1 MSLVSVPLD
10 AYPYFLQGVIKLL
23 LGTWKDDVR
32 ARELLKKHDDD
43 VYDDSNGKNGGRFV
57 IDENLSI
64 SKRASA
70 SKRSSRAEDN
80 STAPPSPNEPAS
92 PGRIDEKCDRLE
104 EFINVSL
111 TPVECTIVCPTEL
124 VDMLFGRELSKTKAV
139 SSSCGVQ
146 VLRDR
151 YLAIQI
157 DGDGLDTGSR
167 VLEVSHPLSAAGIP
181 IFFLATYF
189 SDYMLV
195 PEMAMDRVRTALAEK
210 GFTFSESANSYVSP
224 FDSPM
229 PSFQYTSMFDT
240 YKTHPHV
247 DSAERLLLTGARST
261 DPLVT
266 LAIVKTLVKEPKYFS
281 VSITS
286 GELSFLVDYE
296 TSREF
301 PENAL
306 LGSTTDFVI
315 PVTLD
320 LRGLPEDITG
330 IVSGVASKLLEQDQ
344 KTENTNIL
352 NMSYLSTARS
362 GVVLIGED
370 NLKTAIDAF
379 ND

>member
-32 ARELLKKHDDD
+32 AQELLRQNN
-43 VYDDSNGKNGGRFV
+43 NGKNYSKEDELNNGRSSGFV

-64 SKRASA
+64 SKRAVT

-92 PGRIDEKCDRLE
+92 PGQIDEKCDRLE

-124 VDMLFGRELSKTKAV
+124 VDMLFGRQLHLT
-139 SSSCGVQ
+139 GVQ

-167 VLEVSHPLSAAGIP
+167 VLGVSHPLSAARIP

-195 PEMAMDRVRTALAEK
+195 PETAMGRVRAALAEK
-210 GFTFSESANSYVSP
+210 GFIFSESANSYVSTTYE
-224 FDSPM
+224 SPSLDY
-229 PSFQYTSMFDT
+229 PSSMFDT
-240 YKTHPHV
+240 HTTHPHV
-247 DSAERLLLTGARST
+247 DSSERLLLTGARSA

-266 LAIVKTLVKEPKYFS
+266 LAIVKTLVKQPKYFS
-281 VSITS
+281 VSNTS

-296 TSREF
+296 TSHEF

-320 LRGLPEDITG
+320 LRGLPEDVTG
-330 IVSGVASKLLEQDQ
+330 IVSGVASKLLQQSD
-344 KTENTNIL
+344 NTNII
-352 NMSYLSTARS
+352 NMSYLSTAKS
-362 GVVLIGED
+362 GVVLIAED

-379 ND
+379 NDN

>member
-1 MSLVSVPLD
+1 MR
-10 AYPYFLQGVIKLL
+10 
-23 LGTWKDDVR
+23 T
-32 ARELLKKHDDD
+32 RELSKVQRYNRSTLT
-43 VYDDSNGKNGGRFV
+43 KNGDGLV

-64 SKRASA
+64 SKRASV
-70 SKRSSRAEDN
+70 SKRSSRVEDN

-92 PGRIDEKCDRLE
+92 PGQIDEKCDKLE

-111 TPVECTIVCPTEL
+111 TPVECTIVCPTDL
-124 VDMLFGRELSKTKAV
+124 VDMLFGRELARLKT
-139 SSSCGVQ
+139 SSVQ

-157 DGDGLDTGSR
+157 DGDGLDSGSR
-167 VLEVSHPLSAAGIP
+167 VLEVSDPLSAAKIP

-195 PEMAMDRVRTALAEK
+195 PEAAMDRVRTALAEK
-210 GFTFSESANSYVSP
+210 GFTFSESVNSYVST
-224 FDSPM
+224 FESPL
-229 PSFQYTSMFDT
+229 PFQYTSMFDT
-240 YKTHPHV
+240 YNTHPHV
-247 DSAERLLLTGARST
+247 DRFERLLLTGARMS
-261 DPLVT
+261 DPSIT
-266 LAIVKTLVKEPKYFS
+266 LAIIKTLVKHPKYFS
-281 VSITS
+281 VSITG

-330 IVSGVASKLLEQDQ
+330 IVSGVASKLLEQDE
-344 KTENTNIL
+344 KTENANI
-352 NMSYLSTARS
+352 NMSYLSTAKS

-379 ND
+379 DHFND

>member
-1 MSLVSVPLD
+1 MSTQVQL
-10 AYPYFLQGVIKLL
+10 FGVIKLL

-32 ARELLKKHDDD
+32 AQELLRQNN
-43 VYDDSNGKNGGRFV
+43 NGKNYSKEDELNNGRSSGFV

-64 SKRASA
+64 SKRAA
-70 SKRSSRAEDN
+70 TSKRSSRAEDN

-92 PGRIDEKCDRLE
+92 PGQIDEKCDRLE

-124 VDMLFGRELSKTKAV
+124 VDMLFGRQLHLT
-139 SSSCGVQ
+139 GVQ

-167 VLEVSHPLSAAGIP
+167 VLGVSHPLSAARIS

-195 PEMAMDRVRTALAEK
+195 PETAMGRVRAALAEK
-210 GFTFSESANSYVSP
+210 GFIFSESANSYVSTTYE
-224 FDSPM
+224 SPSLDY
-229 PSFQYTSMFDT
+229 PSSMFDT
-240 YKTHPHV
+240 HTTHPHV
-247 DSAERLLLTGARST
+247 DSSERLLLTGARSA

-266 LAIVKTLVKEPKYFS
+266 LAIVKTLVKQPKYFS
-281 VSITS
+281 VSNTS

-296 TSREF
+296 TSHEF

-320 LRGLPEDITG
+320 LRGLPEDVTG
-330 IVSGVASKLLEQDQ
+330 IVSGVASKLLQQSD
-344 KTENTNIL
+344 NTNII
-352 NMSYLSTARS
+352 NMSYLSTAKS
-362 GVVLIGED
+362 GVVLIAED

-379 ND
+379 NDN